1 MVMHMDVDIVGTL
14 VDPTFLPLPLPLIYT
29 FPLLGPNQYNVTLSR
44 EYFELNC
51 ILHHSRALGSVGRG
65 GASGEALS
73 TAEYH
78 VQVSWWPWTTS
89 SSDHRQQHTNT
100 TERTYCGGV
109 DEQVSLYHSIALSLF
124 RSIARSTAPESE
136 VQQSVPRHRQGNLGP
151 RSRDS
156 IDGGGTVVGR
166 VPLILSNWAHATNL
180 DSAGQVSG

>member
-1 MVMHMDVDIVGTL
+1 MDVGAVGTL
-14 VDPTFLPLPLPLIYT
+14 VDPIFLPLPLIYT

-78 VQVSWWPWTTS
+78 VPVSRRPWTTS
-89 SSDHRQQHTNT
+89 SADHRQQHTNPS
-100 TERTYCGGV
+100 ERTYCGGV
-109 DEQVSLYHSIALSLF
+109 DKQVSLY

-136 VQQSVPRHRQGNLGP
+136 VQQSVPRDRQGNHGP
-151 RSRDS
+151 RIDRRRWYCSRKGS
-156 IDGGGTVVGR
+156 
-166 VPLILSNWAHATNL
+166 LFLSSWAHATNL
-180 DSAGQVSG
+180 DSAGQVSGQSLLVRHR